1 MLIELKNLLIIKDI
15 LTYYRIWKTY

>member
-15 LTYYRIWKTY
+15 LTYYRIRKTY